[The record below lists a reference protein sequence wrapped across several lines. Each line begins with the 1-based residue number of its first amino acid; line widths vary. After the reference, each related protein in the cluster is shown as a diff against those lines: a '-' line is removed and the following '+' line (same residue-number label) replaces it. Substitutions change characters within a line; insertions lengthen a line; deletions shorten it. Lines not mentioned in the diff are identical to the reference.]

1 MELKKSTEANIQSL
15 RLPMILVGLLYITS
29 LTLVSFSYKAPSDD
43 DKKMALNEKDNAG
56 KTEEKKQEEPEP
68 EEEEPEPE
76 PEPEKQE
83 IPPPITEETKVSED
97 VEIKNQDAIIDD
109 TPLPIEDE
117 EPEVVVVDEIIEF
130 PDVEAEFPGGP
141 AALKKFVLEN
151 TKFPDICMDMNA
163 QGRVFV
169 KFCVEKNG
177 SITNITVERNRT
189 GCNDFV
195 KEVKRVL
202 RKMPNWA
209 PGEVGGAPKR
219 TFMRYPFNFTISN

>member
-1 MELKKSTEANIQSL
+1 MELKKSNEANIQTL
-15 RLPMILVGLLYITS
+15 RLPIILIGLLFIS
-29 LTLVSFSYKAPSDD
+29 SISLVSFSYRAPNDD
-43 DKKMALNEKDNAG
+43 GDKMDLSEKDG
-56 KTEEKKQEEPEP
+56 STKQVQKKQDEPEP

-83 IPPPITEETKVSED
+83 TPPPITEETQVSED
-97 VEIKNQDAIIDD
+97 VDIKTQDAIPDD
-109 TPLPIEDE
+109 VEIPIEED
-117 EPEVVVVDEIIEF
+117 EPEIVVVDEIIEF

-177 SITNITVERNRT
+177 SITNITVDRNTT
-189 GCNDFV
+189 GCQDFV

-202 RKMPNWA
+202 RKMPKWA
-209 PGEVGGAPKR
+209 PGEVSGAAKR

>member
-117 EPEVVVVDEIIEF
+117 
-130 PDVEAEFPGGP
+130 
-141 AALKKFVLEN
+141 
-151 TKFPDICMDMNA
+151 
-163 QGRVFV
+163 
-169 KFCVEKNG
+169 
-177 SITNITVERNRT
+177 
-189 GCNDFV
+189 
-195 KEVKRVL
+195 
-202 RKMPNWA
+202 
-209 PGEVGGAPKR
+209 
-219 TFMRYPFNFTISN
+219 